1 MLAQPY
7 LNQSTGFAL
16 LRHLKIQDPVQSS
29 KICDVWISPRKI
41 MLRRTLANM
50 TMFLAIDLCQY
61 HAVVA
66 RQNPCET
73 EYSLH
78 LIACKREL
86 NIEIGRFDSL
96 DVLAAQWQDWGHFTH
111 LPMLVETESGALR
124 ALPSIIRPDRRKGL
138 ASALKY
144 RRRRYAHFRAKTD
157 LSLSQIS
164 FKGSREIIG
173 YE

>member
-29 KICDVWISPRKI
+29 KFCDVWISPRKI

-86 NIEIGRFDSL
+86 NIEIGRFDSRCSGCTVAGL
-96 DVLAAQWQDWGHFTH
+96 GSLHAFAYAGGNRKRCLAG
-111 LPMLVETESGALR
+111 
-124 ALPSIIRPDRRKGL
+124 
-138 ASALKY
+138 SAEHHQ
-144 RRRRYAHFRAKTD
+144 A
-157 LSLSQIS
+157 
-164 FKGSREIIG
+164 GSP
-173 YE
+173 